1 MVLTDQRSM
10 LLKVSEVA
18 DELRVARSY
27 AYRLIQEGELPVV
40 RIGRSVRVPRTALE
54 AWVRDRTRE
63 TIEAA

>member
-1 MVLTDQRSM
+1 MVVADRSM

-40 RIGRSVRVPRTALE
+40 RIGRSVRVPREALE
-54 AWVRDRTRE
+54 EWVRGRTRE
-63 TIEAA
+63 SIEGA